1 MTYSIKIQT
10 KYNLIIIHATKTK
23 TMNQI
28 FIMSRRRLAVIAG
41 RGGGGDI
48 TGLTQTDGSFFCS
61 IILSPKHRFGL
72 QFRPKFT
79 ITADLNSKYVL
90 DSIHSYF
97 GCGKVTIN
105 TKNYTAEYEVV
116 KLEDLKKN
124 IIPHFKDY
132 PVFCAKLHAFNL
144 FSEIV
149 YFYFYLFS
157 LCNKEK
163 RTIEGR
169 RVLLKMGLSM
179 NATTNRTED
188 RIDLLFSLLDVKDEI
203 SKFLIPNTITSKDT
217 PVTSDNI
224 SGIIDGDGSLFIYF
238 QKDGSI
244 KTGFNITSDR
254 LSRPLLEKIQ
264 KELKGIGSIN
274 EGTKNDLVF
283 TVSGLHQITDV
294 LIPFIDSNP
303 LFSERSL
310 HYDKFKTV
318 SLLLRNEQPLTL
330 EKKLQ
335 IVELAYNMNKEGKHR
350 RLNKTE
356 YIELLYSLEKT

>member
-1 MTYSIKIQT
+1 M
-10 KYNLIIIHATKTK
+10 N
-23 TMNQI
+23 TMNQN
-28 FIMSRRRLAVIAG
+28 FFMS
-41 RGGGGDI
+41 GGYI

-61 IILSPKHRFGL
+61 IILSSKHRFGL

-90 DSIHSYF
+90 DSINSYF

-105 TKNYTAEYEVV
+105 NKNYTAEYEVV
-116 KLEDLKKN
+116 KLEDLKNK
-124 IIPHFKDY
+124 IIPHFYKY

-149 YFYFYLFS
+149 FA
-157 LCNKEK
+157 LCNKKK
-163 RTIEGR
+163 RTQEGR
-169 RVLLKMGLSM
+169 RELLKMALSM
-179 NATTNRTED
+179 NTTTNRTED

-203 SKFLIPNTITSKDT
+203 SKFLIPNTITT
-217 PVTSDNI
+217 IETLVTSENI
-224 SGIIDGDGSLFIYF
+224 SGIIDGDGSLFISF
-238 QKDGSI
+238 QKDGTI

-254 LSRPLLEKIQ
+254 LSRPLLENIQ

-283 TVSGLHQITDV
+283 TVSGSHQITDV

-303 LFSERSL
+303 LISERAL
-310 HYDKFKTV
+310 HYEKFKKV

-330 EKKLQ
+330 ENKLK
-335 IVELAYNMNKEGKHR
+335 IVELAYNMNKEGK
-350 RLNKTE
+350 L
-356 YIELLYSLEKT
+356 